1 MKRIIYIT
9 IITTLVGLSLFS
21 CGKKCVCH
29 LSGNSA
35 QVIVDLKDNDHE
47 FEMSDYDQ
55 NAACYSIVKAGNAGI
70 EFDGQIYQLTYGNH
84 PDTTWYYE
92 YDPPAW
98 SVSHTDGFYYL
109 STGDAEYH
117 YVGDVI
123 CEERF

>member
-1 MKRIIYIT
+1 MKRFIFIT
-9 IITTLVGLSLFS
+9 VVATLVGLSLSS

-35 QVIVDLKDNDHE
+35 QVLVDLKDNDHE

-55 NAACYSIVKAGNAGI
+55 NTTCYSIVKVGNVGI
-70 EFDGQIYQLTYGNH
+70 ELDGQIYQLSYGDYVNYISEYI
-84 PDTTWYYE
+84 YY
-92 YDPPAW
+92 
-98 SVSHTDGFYYL
+98 GFFYH
-109 STGDAEYH
+109 STGEVEYYDAEH